1 MQHFLLNSH
10 WRITADPNTT
20 KKFLPQLFIGS
31 SRPPMGTVL
40 VTNEISPPTPPGW
53 GLGGPESQKWA
64 IWGANKNKLS
74 WIIFINNE
82 ILDQKPKLLIM
93 KSWSSEVASDFWSGS
108 FLVRQ
113 AIKTSNFTGSPKQ
126 LNYFFHEFKLGFG
139 VLRRLIATGAS
150 PWLSMTRLHGH
161 LGGFWTTY
169 FRAFFK
175 IPIFLILSLLLPD
188 LGLPLAYMNEKKFLD
203 GFSDQKPTRS
213 GQFLIRH
220 WP

>member
-1 MQHFLLNSH
+1 MFPYEDCFQGYPT
-10 WRITADPNTT
+10 RAP
-20 KKFLPQLFIGS
+20 
-31 SRPPMGTVL
+31 
-40 VTNEISPPTPPGW
+40 SPT
-53 GLGGPESQKWA
+53 LGGARGARKSKMGNL
-64 IWGANKNKLS
+64 GANKNKLS
-74 WIIFINNE
+74 WIIFIMNE

-126 LNYFFHEFKLGFG
+126 PNYFFHEFKLGFG
-139 VLRRLIATGAS
+139 VLRRLITNGAS

-175 IPIFLILSLLLPD
+175 ISIFLILSLLLPA
-188 LGLPLAYMNEKKFLD
+188 LSLPMVYVNEIKF
-203 GFSDQKPTRS
+203 
-213 GQFLIRH
+213 
-220 WP
+220 